1 MSHSLNRAIFIG
13 HIGADP
19 ESRVTKEGV
28 DIAILSIATTSSTR
42 SGAEWVEATDW
53 HRLTAFDRNATFLL
67 KYAKKGALLAVDCTV
82 KPSNWTDTK
91 GVKHYVINFVVQR
104 IHHLGKPTP
113 KSVASF
119 RPEGHVPAPPDY
131 GEDDER
137 NPPPHTEDDYLPA
150 EPDGE

>member
-19 ESRVTKEGV
+19 ESRVTKDGV
-28 DIAILSIATTSSTR
+28 DIAILSIATTSSTQ
-42 SGAEWVEATDW
+42 SGADWVESTDW
-53 HRLTAFDRNATFLL
+53 HRLTAFDKNAAFLL

-82 KPSNWTDTK
+82 KPSRWTDRDGKT
-91 GVKHYVINFVVQR
+91 HHVINFVVQR
-104 IHHLGKPTP
+104 IHHLGKA

-119 RPEGHVPAPPDY
+119 RPEEHVPSPPDY
-131 GEDDER
+131 GEGDER
-137 NPPPHTEDDYLPA
+137 NPPPHTDDNYLPA

>member
-19 ESRVTKEGV
+19 EYRVTKDGV

-42 SGAEWVEATDW
+42 SGTEWVEATDW
-53 HRLTAFDRNATFLL
+53 HRLTAFDRNAAFLS

-82 KPSNWTDTK
+82 KPSSWTDAK
-91 GVKHYVINFVVQR
+91 GVKHYVTNLVIQQ
-104 IHHLGKPTP
+104 IHHLGRPKPAP
-113 KSVASF
+113 SF
-119 RPEGHVPAPPDY
+119 RPEGHVDLPDPPDY

-137 NPPPHTEDDYLPA
+137 NPPTPTDDYLPA
-150 EPDGE
+150 EPDRE